1 MAAMKRLLRTNAVRL
16 AAVYF
21 ALFAVSV
28 LALLAFVYL
37 SIASFIDRQ
46 TEAII
51 RAEIRGLSDQYERAG
66 LPGLVDTIHA
76 RIAGQQVHA
85 TLYLVTD
92 QQLKPLAGNLT
103 FWPSATPVRPGWIR
117 FPVEASGDGTS
128 ETDTVLASVFVLSGG
143 YRLLVGRDQRD
154 AQAFRASMNHTLV
167 WAGWL
172 TFALGIAGAVLT
184 TRNMLRRVELMS
196 RTSAS
201 IIHGDLSER
210 VPLNGSG
217 DEFDQLAANLNA
229 MLDRIEQLVIG
240 MRQVTDNIAHDM
252 RTPLARLR
260 ARLEMALLERPT
272 AVRYVKTLRD
282 AIDDADRL
290 LATFNGLLSIA
301 KAEAGSRRDLLVV
314 VDLVRI
320 ARSMAELYEPVAEKK
335 GLAFAVSTDPV
346 LSVKGNE
353 HLLSQAIAN
362 LLDNA
367 IKYTPAGAVALSV
380 RRDGGLARIEVAD
393 TGMGIPADQRDAVF
407 ERFVRLE
414 PSRSTPGNGLGLSLV
429 RAVARLHSGEV
440 RLEDNQPGLKAVF
453 TLAALDDPA
462 PREAAA
468 ERPGRTSQRRPASA
482 ARALSPTETG
492 PASEP

>member
-1 MAAMKRLLRTNAVRL
+1 MKRLLRTNALRL

-28 LALLAFVYL
+28 LALLAFVYV

-51 RAEIRGLSDQYERAG
+51 RAELRGLADQYDRAG
-66 LPGLVDTIHA
+66 LPGLTDTIHT

-85 TLYLVTD
+85 TLYLLTD
-92 QQLKPLAGNLT
+92 QRLKPIAGNLT
-103 FWPSATPVRPGWIR
+103 FWPAATTVRPGWIR
-117 FPVEASGDGTS
+117 FTVETRGGDGPP
-128 ETDTVLASVFVLSGG
+128 ETDTVLAQVFVLSGG
-143 YRLLVGRDQRD
+143 YHLLVGRDQRD
-154 AQAFRASMNHTLV
+154 AEAFHARMNHTLV
-167 WAGWL
+167 WAGWF

-229 MLDRIEQLVIG
+229 MLERIEQLVIG
-240 MRQVTDNIAHDM
+240 MRQVTDNIAHDL

-272 AVRYVKTLRD
+272 AMRYVTTLRD

-290 LATFNGLLSIA
+290 MATFNGLLSIA
-301 KAEAGSRRDLLVV
+301 KAEAGSRRDLLVA

-320 ARSMAELYEPVAEKK
+320 ARSMAELYDPVAEKK
-335 GLAFAVSTDPV
+335 GLTLAVVTDPV
-346 LSVKGNE
+346 LMVKGNE

-367 IKYTPAGAVALSV
+367 IKYTPAGAVTLTV
-380 RRDGGLARIEVAD
+380 RREGALARIAVAD
-393 TGMGIPADQRDAVF
+393 TGPGIPADQREAVL

-429 RAVARLHSGEV
+429 RAVAKLHSGEI
-440 RLEDNQPGLKAVF
+440 RLEDNRPGLRAVF
-453 TLAALDDPA
+453 TLAALDEPA
-462 PREAAA
+462 VQAAA
-468 ERPGRTSQRRPASA
+468 ERPLRPPPRRAGRI
-482 ARALSPTETG
+482 LSPTDG
-492 PASEP
+492 PASEG

>member
-1 MAAMKRLLRTNAVRL
+1 VRRLLRTNAVRL

-28 LALLAFVYL
+28 LALLAFIYF
-37 SIASFIDRQ
+37 SIADFVDHQ

-51 RAEIRGLSDQYERAG
+51 RAEIRGLADQYERAG
-66 LPGLVDTIHA
+66 LPGLIDTIHA

-92 QQLKPLAGNLT
+92 QKLQPLAGNLT
-103 FWPSATPVRPGWIR
+103 GWPSATPLKPGWIR
-117 FPVEASGDGTS
+117 FPVEARGDGTS
-128 ETDTVLASVFVLSGG
+128 ETDTALASVFVLSGG

-154 AQAFRASMNHTLV
+154 AEAFHARMNQTII

-172 TFALGIAGAVLT
+172 TLALGIAGAVLT
-184 TRNMLRRVELMS
+184 TRNMLRRVEVMS

-229 MLDRIEQLVIG
+229 MLERIEQLVIG

-260 ARLEMALLERPT
+260 ARLEMALTERPT

-282 AIDDADRL
+282 AIEDADRL

-301 KAEAGSRRDLLVV
+301 KAEAGSRRDLLVA

-335 GLAFAVSTDPV
+335 GLALSVASDAVLP
-346 LSVKGNE
+346 VKGNE

-367 IKYTPAGAVALSV
+367 IKYTPAGAVSLSV
-380 RRDGGLARIEVAD
+380 RRDGATARVEVAD
-393 TGMGIPADQRDAVF
+393 SGGGIPADQREAVF

-429 RAVARLHSGEV
+429 RAVAKLHSGDV
-440 RLEDNQPGLKAVF
+440 RLEDNAPGLRAIL
-453 TLAALDDPA
+453 TLPALDVEMA
-462 PREAAA
+462 EVAARSSA
-468 ERPGRTSQRRPASA
+468 AIVPPSPSRGRSA
-482 ARALSPTETG
+482 AR
-492 PASEP
+492 

>member
-1 MAAMKRLLRTNAVRL
+1 MKRLLRTNALRL

-28 LALLAFVYL
+28 LALVAFVYV
-37 SIASFIDRQ
+37 SIAGFIDRQ

-51 RAEIRGLSDQYERAG
+51 RAELRGLADQYDRAG
-66 LPGLVDTIHA
+66 LPGLIDTIHT

-85 TLYLVTD
+85 TLYLLTD
-92 QQLKPLAGNLT
+92 QQLKRMAGNLA
-103 FWPSATPVRPGWIR
+103 FWPAATTVRPGWIR
-117 FPVEASGDGTS
+117 FTVETRGDGPS

-143 YRLLVGRDQRD
+143 YHLLVGRDQRD
-154 AQAFRASMNHTLV
+154 AQAFRARMNHTLV
-167 WAGWL
+167 WAGWF

-184 TRNMLRRVELMS
+184 TRNMLRRVEVMS

-201 IIHGDLSER
+201 IIHGELSER

-229 MLDRIEQLVIG
+229 MLERIEQLVIG
-240 MRQVTDNIAHDM
+240 MRQVTDNIAHDL

-272 AVRYVKTLRD
+272 AVRYVTTLRD

-290 LATFNGLLSIA
+290 MATFNGLLSIA

-320 ARSMAELYEPVAEKK
+320 ARSMAELYDPVAEKK
-335 GLAFAVSTDPV
+335 GLTLTVATDPV
-346 LSVKGNE
+346 LWVKGNE

-367 IKYTPAGAVALSV
+367 IKYTPAGTVTLTVGRAGAM
-380 RRDGGLARIEVAD
+380 ARVEVAD
-393 TGMGIPADQRDAVF
+393 TGPRIPADQREAVF

-429 RAVARLHSGEV
+429 RAVAKLHSGEV
-440 RLEDNQPGLKAVF
+440 RLEDNRPGLRAVL
-453 TLAALDDPA
+453 TLAAVDEGA
-462 PREAAA
+462 GEAAMA
-468 ERPGRTSQRRPASA
+468 ERPLRAPPRRPLLGG
-482 ARALSPTETG
+482 RALSPSEGG
-492 PASEP
+492 PAADS